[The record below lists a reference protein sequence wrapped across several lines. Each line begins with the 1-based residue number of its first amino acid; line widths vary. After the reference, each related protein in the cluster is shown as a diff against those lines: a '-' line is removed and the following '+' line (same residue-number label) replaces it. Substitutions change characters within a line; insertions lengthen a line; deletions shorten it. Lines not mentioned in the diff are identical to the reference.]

1 MCLHTHLAQCLNI
14 LQILWNFGPVDTSS
28 GQRSAAALATRPMDA
43 GVTWHHPADC
53 ATTLGKLGAKWAM
66 MLQKM
71 TFCAKMGAQIYYL
84 AQLATLATLIRIH
97 YLVKPLHT
105 DAVYIV

>member
-1 MCLHTHLAQCLNI
+1 MCLYARLAQCLNI
-14 LQILWNFGPVDTSS
+14 LQIFWNFGPVDTSS
-28 GQRSAAALATRPMDA
+28 GQRSALATRTLDA
-43 GVTWHHPADC
+43 GDTRHRPADC
-53 ATTLGKLGAKWAM
+53 GTTLGKLGAKWAM

-105 DAVYIV
+105 DAVFIV